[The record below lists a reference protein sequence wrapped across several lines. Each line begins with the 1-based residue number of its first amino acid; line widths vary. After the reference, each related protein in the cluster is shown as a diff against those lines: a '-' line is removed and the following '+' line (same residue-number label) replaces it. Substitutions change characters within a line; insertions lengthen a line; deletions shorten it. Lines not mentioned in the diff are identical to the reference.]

1 MSRRIAHLALL
12 AACLLGTAV
21 ALLGA
26 PPASATT
33 PVQRTTLLDVEDGL
47 MCVACHVPL
56 ALANSPEA
64 QAERQYVEQ
73 LIAKGYTKQ
82 QILRAMVAQY
92 GTAVLAKPPARGV
105 SLLIYVLPPAAV
117 AAGALLVALA
127 LPRWRRRARQA
138 AAAPIASGTPLSAED
153 ARRLEQDLARFD

>member
-1 MSRRIAHLALL
+1 MRGRNAHIALACLLAAALALL
-12 AACLLGTAV
+12 PAAAATA
-21 ALLGA
+21 A
-26 PPASATT
+26 PT
-33 PVQRTTLLDVEDGL
+33 VQRTTLLDVEDGL

-82 QILRAMVAQY
+82 QILKAMVAQY

-127 LPRWRRRARQA
+127 LPRWRRRARQDLALPMASA
-138 AAAPIASGTPLSAED
+138 APLSAED
-153 ARRLEQDLARFD
+153 ARRLEQDLAHFD